1 LGGRVSARSEWVTEK
16 VVSESDLRRLVLD
29 VLATGSTDDWGSI
42 RTEVMTRVSAEDL
55 GPIGREQRVNQVI
68 VSLLIEQLIT
78 VGARDGNYTPRSWP
92 SIMLTEL
99 GKKWA
104 ADTTRLRDPDGYGAL
119 LREYAPGVEAASVE
133 YALEAFRCL
142 RQNLLFACAV
152 MIGAAAEREVFRL
165 GRAILVSETDAAAK
179 KLKDALER
187 GRLPAL
193 FQEIRT
199 AIETAIQ
206 RDAMPFSVHQGST
219 AHLFSFQEMIRVH
232 RNDAVHAGGT
242 TVSKEKVFLAIQTFP
257 VAVGAIDRLRSWF
270 EARRT

>member
-1 LGGRVSARSEWVTEK
+1 VTEK

-29 VLATGSTDDWGSI
+29 VLATVSTDDWGSI
-42 RTEVMTRVSAEDL
+42 RTEVMKRVSAEDL
-55 GPIGREQRVNQVI
+55 GSIGRTGEQRVNQVVI
-68 VSLLIEQLIT
+68 SLLIEQLIT
-78 VGARDGNYTPRSWP
+78 VGVRDGNYSPRWP
-92 SIMLTEL
+92 PIMLTEL

-104 ADTTRLRDPDGYGAL
+104 VDTTFLRDPDGYGAL
-119 LREYAPGVEAASVE
+119 LREYAPGVEAATVE
-133 YALEAFRCL
+133 YVLEAFKCL

-165 GRAILVSETDAAAK
+165 GRTILVSETGGAAK

-187 GRLPAL
+187 GKLPVL

-199 AIETAIQ
+199 AIETAIR
-206 RDAMPFSVHQGST
+206 RDAMPFSAHQGST
-219 AHLFSFQEMIRVH
+219 EHLLSFQEMIRVQ
-232 RNDAVHAGGT
+232 RNDAVHTGGAT
-242 TVSKEKVFLAIQTFP
+242 ISKEKVFLAIQTFP